1 MLNNRIYRGEI
12 VHKGKAFPGEHAA
25 IVDEDL
31 WRGVQSHLEENRTER
46 REGDKALEPSLL
58 AGIVFDASSEPMTPT
73 HAVKKGTRYSAR
85 EELMRRFYAGL
96 ETRFGVDD

>member
-1 MLNNRIYRGEI
+1 
-12 VHKGKAFPGEHAA
+12 V
-25 IVDEDL
+25 
-31 WRGVQSHLEENRTER
+31 
-46 REGDKALEPSLL
+46 
-58 AGIVFDASSEPMTPT
+58 AGIVFDASSEPMTAT